1 MSATANA
8 PKFGKRPIWLQIA
21 AVSVVVVTSCAIGF
35 IVWRLLSPAPPID
48 DVAVSSDIDPAFFN
62 SRPPETI
69 VKEVVVTTPQ
79 TPQQPSVAPQTTI
92 VYRSLPPPPKS
103 DLFSGAAIDA
113 ASVERDRVAAINAL
127 RAQSSRTM
135 AIVESDKQGETS
147 GFTHMDGHFEVETA
161 IASDSVYLNRVLT
174 ADRMIGA
181 LLINEVISDLPGQIT
196 AQIEEDIYGFHGKE
210 ILIPRGSRAIGRYVP
225 LQRIGEERLMAT
237 WDRII
242 TPEGVNINLRDAQLA
257 DTMGRSGGYG
267 EVDRRLAERYG
278 LSILLSSLT
287 AAVGYQMNNQ
297 SSDPN
302 TAQTANTYTTSL
314 ADVTGQILREQ
325 INVMPRITIP
335 AGSRIFIN
343 PIHDVYFPLSSSG
356 SVLAKPYF
364 KGDIKQ

>member
-1 MSATANA
+1 MSAKPIA
-8 PKFGKRPIWLQIA
+8 PKFTRSRPLWQSIA
-21 AVSVVVVTSCAIGF
+21 AIAAIVCVSGGIGF
-35 IVWRLLSPAPPID
+35 LVWRLLAPTPPID
-48 DVAVSSDIDPAFFN
+48 DVAVDSSIDPAFF
-62 SRPPETI
+62 SSIPPPDPI
-69 VKEVVVTTPQ
+69 VKEVVVVQSQQ
-79 TPQQPSVAPQTTI
+79 TPANPTAPKQRYI
-92 VYRSLPPPPKS
+92 APPPPKS
-103 DLFSGAAIDA
+103 DLFSGDQ
-113 ASVERDRVAAINAL
+113 SPRDLERERIAAINAL

-135 AIVESDKQGETS
+135 AIVESDAQSGKTS
-147 GFTHMDGHFEVETA
+147 GFTHMDGHFDTETA

-196 AQIEEDIYGFHGKE
+196 AQIEEDIYGFHGRDV
-210 ILIPRGSRAIGRYVP
+210 LIPRGSRAVGRYVP

-267 EVDRRLAERYG
+267 NVDRRLAERYG
-278 LSILLSSLT
+278 LSILLSTIT
-287 AAVGYQMNNQ
+287 AAVGWQMNNQ

-356 SVLAKPYF
+356 TVLVTPYI
-364 KGDIKQ
+364 KGEKQ